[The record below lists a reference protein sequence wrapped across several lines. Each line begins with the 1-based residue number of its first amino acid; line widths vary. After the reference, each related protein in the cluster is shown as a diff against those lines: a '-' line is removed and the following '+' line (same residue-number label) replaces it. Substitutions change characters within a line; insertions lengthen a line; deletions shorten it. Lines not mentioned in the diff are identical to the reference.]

1 MAKWITLAV
10 LGVIFIA
17 LVIYDTAKKIKEEKN
32 K

>member
-10 LGVIFIA
+10 LGAVFVA
-17 LVIYDTAKKIKEEKN
+17 LVIYDTAKKIKEEKS